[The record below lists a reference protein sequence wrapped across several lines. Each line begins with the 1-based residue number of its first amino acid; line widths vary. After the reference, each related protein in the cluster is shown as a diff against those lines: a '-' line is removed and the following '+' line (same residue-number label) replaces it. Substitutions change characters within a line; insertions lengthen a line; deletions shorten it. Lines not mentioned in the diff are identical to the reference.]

1 MPPRLA
7 HKKSRK
13 GCRRCKERKVKCSE
27 EWPSCA
33 ACARHGVH
41 CEYAEDPRSSTAPE
55 SHASSHA
62 ASRGSSESSDNKSS
76 TLGIDAPYPHS
87 VLTDSSFSEP
97 NRHAIELY
105 LVHRFKTCVAGAFP
119 SYESAELRD
128 IWVWTSVD
136 MGFDFPY
143 LLDAIFAITALYIW
157 VTSSAPQTETESVPL
172 PRSLRGVD
180 YAQLHRMYLNRSIC
194 LQRDALANL
203 TSENADA
210 VGLTAV
216 LLSTM
221 ATCLLSDNDDADA
234 GESSYTPPIP
244 WLTMHASIAAVF
256 RNAVPFL
263 QPDGPMVR
271 YAKVTAQ
278 PTFSNDLAL
287 SDPENL
293 APFQKLLEF
302 QSSEDSS
309 DCSGERSDPSVQDAY
324 VKAVA
329 FLGSICKA
337 LQVAEQRY
345 RICMRVVAFGHTI
358 PRTFIRL
365 LAERRPR
372 ALAIL
377 ANYMA
382 FVKYIE
388 KYWWFRNRAQ
398 IEISGIRSILPR
410 QWHWALVWPLAVLQE
425 PEKVL
430 LNPRGFQDL
439 DVQQEQ

>member
-13 GCRRCKERKVKCSE
+13 GCRRCKERKVKCTE

-33 ACARHGVH
+33 ACARHQVP
-41 CEYAEDPRSSTAPE
+41 CEYAEDPRTSTAPE
-55 SHASSHA
+55 SGASSHA

-76 TLGIDAPYPHS
+76 TPGIDAPYPHS
-87 VLTDSSFSEP
+87 VLTESSLSEP
-97 NRHAIELY
+97 NHHAVELY
-105 LVHRFKTCVAGAFP
+105 LIHRFKTCVAAAFP
-119 SYESAELRD
+119 SYESAELRH

-136 MGFDFPY
+136 LGFDFPY
-143 LLDAIFAITALYIW
+143 LLDAIFAITALYIC
-157 VTSSAPQTETESVPL
+157 VTSSAPQTESETVSIPK
-172 PRSLRGVD
+172 SLRGVD

-194 LQRDALANL
+194 LQKDALANL

-221 ATCLLSDNDDADA
+221 ATCLLSDNADA
-234 GESSYTPPIP
+234 GESSYAPPIQ

-271 YAKVTAQ
+271 YAKLTEQ
-278 PTFSNDLAL
+278 PTFSNTFAVF
-287 SDPENL
+287 DPENL
-293 APFQKLLEF
+293 APFQKLLDF
-302 QSSEDSS
+302 QR
-309 DCSGERSDPSVQDAY
+309 SGDDPLNPGEKPDPSVGDAY

-329 FLGSICKA
+329 FLGSVCKA
-337 LQVAEQRY
+337 LQLPEQRY
-345 RICMRVVAFGHTI
+345 QICMRVVAFGHII
-358 PRTFIRL
+358 PPTFIRL

-398 IEISGIRSILPR
+398 TEISGIRSILPQ
-410 QWHWALVWPLAVLQE
+410 QWHWALTWPLMVLRE
-425 PEKVL
+425 PEKIL
-430 LNPRGFQDL
+430 LDPRNFQ
-439 DVQQEQ
+439 